1 MYPQQ
6 TLSSGSNAW
15 QLSAIRLKAMQHY
28 LNSDVNVGHHDI
40 QEAYTSQR
48 VSYFIVQHAVS
59 FIISEHITI

>member
-1 MYPQQ
+1 
-6 TLSSGSNAW
+6 
-15 QLSAIRLKAMQHY
+15 MQHY